1 MTSILFTVQV
11 TARPENLGDGN
22 NERYSAQAFATNG
35 TPLHYRGEGPTL
47 AAAFRQFAS
56 AVNEHEHAFSK
67 KQKEDEADLRVNHE
81 DQTYG

>member
-11 TARPENLGDGN
+11 TAQPENVGDGN

-47 AAAFRQFAS
+47 AAAFRQFARTL
-56 AVNEHEHAFSK
+56 
-67 KQKEDEADLRVNHE
+67 DE
-81 DQTYG
+81 